1 MNTIG
6 YENANFHKSFIEFKN
21 FNIFGINITTTNEN
35 SQKFIIFLFNFQSL
49 LKPRK
54 SQTTSPEGSTTT
66 ISAGCSSLG
75 ISSPT
80 VTESTQDIRCSSNED
95 ELDDKSTSFSHALNL
110 KG

>member
-1 MNTIG
+1 MLKI
-6 YENANFHKSFIEFKN
+6 YIL
-21 FNIFGINITTTNEN
+21 
-35 SQKFIIFLFNFQSL
+35 FLFNFQSL

-75 ISSPT
+75 ISSAT
-80 VTESTQDIRCSSNED
+80 VTASTQEIRCSSNED
-95 ELDDKSTSFSHALNL
+95 ASDEQSPTASNL